1 MIAQDTYTTQ
11 VLVQYISYFSLDL
24 TVPTFYLINNIIYCV
39 VFNIYVNMQCIKTEK
54 EKKGK
59 SLKTRS

>member
-24 TVPTFYLINNIIYCV
+24 TVPTFYLINNTIYCV
-39 VFNIYVNMQCIKTEK
+39 VSNIYVNMQCIKTEK

>member
-39 VFNIYVNMQCIKTEK
+39 VANIYVNMQCIKTEK